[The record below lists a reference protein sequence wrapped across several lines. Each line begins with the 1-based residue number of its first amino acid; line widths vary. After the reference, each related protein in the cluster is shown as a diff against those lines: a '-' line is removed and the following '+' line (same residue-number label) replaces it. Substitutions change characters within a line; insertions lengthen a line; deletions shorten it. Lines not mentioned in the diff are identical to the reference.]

1 MDRYIADDDGIG
13 KSLNQQT
20 PKTSYLYNVYKKKK
34 EKKENLSSSI
44 FSRMFPYPQYYESHS
59 VPQLSSISATS

>member
-34 EKKENLSSSI
+34 RKEREPI
-44 FSRMFPYPQYYESHS
+44 FLNFLPY
-59 VPQLSSISATS
+59 VPISTLL